1 MQANGEYLTK
11 DEHIKYWLDTA
22 AKDWKA
28 AQQLFKAKSYI
39 HALFFGHLY
48 LEKLCKALWVKNND
62 SNTPPKVH
70 NLVKILNETG
80 IEYSAEQ
87 MDFMI
92 IMNNFQ
98 LEGRYPDYQQRLF
111 KMYKAAKTQ
120 EILKQVKTFGK
131 WLREQ

>member
-1 MQANGEYLTK
+1 MTK
-11 DEHIKYWLDTA
+11 EEHIAYWLDTG

-39 HALFFGHLY
+39 QALFFAHLY

-70 NLVKILNETG
+70 NLVKILNEAG
-80 IEYSAEQ
+80 IKYATEQ

-92 IMNNFQ
+92 IMNTFQ
-98 LEGRYPDYQQRLF
+98 LEGRYPDYKQKLY
-111 KMYKAAKTQ
+111 KTYKAAKTA
-120 EILKQVKTFGK
+120 EILKQVKLSGK
-131 WLREQ
+131 WLQEQL